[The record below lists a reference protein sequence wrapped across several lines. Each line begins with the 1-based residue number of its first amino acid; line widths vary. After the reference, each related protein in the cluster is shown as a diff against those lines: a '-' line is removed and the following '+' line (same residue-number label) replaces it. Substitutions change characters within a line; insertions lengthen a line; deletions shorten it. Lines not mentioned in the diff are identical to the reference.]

1 MQKKVYTVK
10 KTSLTYV
17 LEETTYTTMKIKLLR
32 VIYTLWVLFPH
43 WKLHFLTT
51 SDNSMVIRLGFS
63 RTFFILLHFVHLA
76 FLLLHFVISGEEGKM
91 LKSRWTAY
99 KNSKVFSLLF
109 ENVLVS
115 PVKYILFCLF
125 LNNSNL
131 NLTFLLQF
139 STHTIWSGFRN
150 GMKKRVKNILLHPS
164 SVPCHLKPATTINP
178 NWLKNWKQS

>member
-1 MQKKVYTVK
+1 MSLPICIGRGPKKFKIQTNVNKTKLFETNFIYWEMQKKVYTVK

-63 RTFFILLHFVHLA
+63 RTFFILLHFVHLV

-91 LKSRWTAY
+91 LKSR
-99 KNSKVFSLLF
+99 N
-109 ENVLVS
+109 
-115 PVKYILFCLF
+115 
-125 LNNSNL
+125 LNN
-131 NLTFLLQF
+131 Q
-139 STHTIWSGFRN
+139 
-150 GMKKRVKNILLHPS
+150 ILI
-164 SVPCHLKPATTINP
+164 K
-178 NWLKNWKQS
+178 LKN